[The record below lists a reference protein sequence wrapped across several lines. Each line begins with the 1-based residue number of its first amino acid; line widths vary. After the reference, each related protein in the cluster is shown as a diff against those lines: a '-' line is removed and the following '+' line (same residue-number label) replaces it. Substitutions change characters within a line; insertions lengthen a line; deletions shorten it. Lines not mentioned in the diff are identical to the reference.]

1 MSRTIT
7 PEEQKRVQDVSELQN
22 IKPTPKRTVFVDS
35 DASGAPNVFIW
46 NAGGD
51 ASLADGSEFVASTF
65 SGFGDGEANEG
76 IWQRLNLPFAG
87 AATTDDLSE
96 GSNNLYYTET
106 RARNDF
112 SASGDLTYNKNAT
125 GGFDLSTVSL
135 IQSFDLSSQT
145 GIPGVPTDVEFN
157 NDGTKMFVSASQNKN
172 RIFEYNLGTGFDVT
186 TASFNNGFSISD
198 AQGIEFNKDGTKIFV
213 ARSFGRVDEF
223 NLGTQFDVSTI
234 NVNTSTQFDVTS
246 EDGTPTGV
254 TFNGDGSKMF
264 VSGDSN
270 ANIYEYSLG
279 TGFDLTTASF
289 NQSFS
294 VGSQGNLVEDVAFS
308 ESGNKMFVTL
318 REVSSNIAQYNLTAS
333 FDISTAT
340 FEKGFDTSGE
350 DNDPTGM
357 AFNDD
362 GTKMFVTGFTADDVF
377 EYNIGVATAKL
388 TLDVSSLSPS
398 DLFGSKT
405 TDDLPEGSS
414 NLYFTGERSR
424 EAVDAALEGI
434 GVDITYEE
442 SSQQNFGNPLIEIRG
457 IGTNPNISD
466 DGTQI
471 TQAASDINFGTGIGA
486 LNDNGTADIPFLDQ
500 FGEATFDGDGSST
513 QYSVQHGLT
522 FEPESV
528 QVQAI
533 TDDASSISHI
543 DYDDTVITVIYDT
556 PPPVG
561 TDNLKIYYKLKV
573 DLNQA
578 PFWDN
583 QGDLVFSF
591 D

>member
-1 MSRTIT
+1 MPRTIT
-7 PEEQKRVQDVSELQN
+7 PEEQKRVQDVSDLQN

-51 ASLADGSEFVASTF
+51 ASLADGSEFIASAFT
-65 SGFGDGEANEG
+65 GFGEGEANEG
-76 IWQRLNLPFAG
+76 VWQRLSLPFAG
-87 AATTDDLSE
+87 AARTDDLAE
-96 GSNNLYYTET
+96 GSNLYYTEV

-112 SASGDLTYNKNAT
+112 SASGDLTYSSST
-125 GGFDLSTVSL
+125 G
-135 IQSFDLSSQT
+135 
-145 GIPGVPTDVEFN
+145 
-157 NDGTKMFVSASQNKN
+157 
-172 RIFEYNLGTGFDVT
+172 
-186 TASFNNGFSISD
+186 
-198 AQGIEFNKDGTKIFV
+198 
-213 ARSFGRVDEF
+213 
-223 NLGTQFDVSTI
+223 
-234 NVNTSTQFDVTS
+234 
-246 EDGTPTGV
+246 
-254 TFNGDGSKMF
+254 
-264 VSGDSN
+264 
-270 ANIYEYSLG
+270 
-279 TGFDLTTASF
+279 
-289 NQSFS
+289 
-294 VGSQGNLVEDVAFS
+294 
-308 ESGNKMFVTL
+308 
-318 REVSSNIAQYNLTAS
+318 
-333 FDISTAT
+333 
-340 FEKGFDTSGE
+340 
-350 DNDPTGM
+350 
-357 AFNDD
+357 
-362 GTKMFVTGFTADDVF
+362 
-377 EYNIGVATAKL
+377 KL
-388 TLDVSSLSPS
+388 ALDVSSLSAS
-398 DLFGSKT
+398 DLFGQKR

-414 NLYFTGERSR
+414 SLYFTGERSR

-457 IGTNPNISD
+457 TETNPNISD

-471 TQAASDINFGTGIGA
+471 TQTASDINFGTGIGA

-561 TDNLKIYYKLKV
+561 TENLKIYYKLKV
-573 DLNQA
+573 NLDQA